1 MRNKFIFLFGLIL
14 LPVMLPGCVQPSTNT
29 VSNVSG
35 IILKLP
41 EPLLKSEV
49 SLEESLQNRRSI
61 RQYSNTPLKLEDVS
75 QLLWSAQGITSEYGW
90 RTAPSAGGLY
100 PLEVYLIAGSVHNLN
115 SGVYKYISASH
126 SLTLLISKDLREEL
140 AGAALDQTPVK
151 IAAID
156 IVISVVYERTTQKY
170 GERGIRYT
178 HIESG
183 HVAQNILLQSTAL
196 GLGAV
201 PIGAFDDNL
210 VKTLLGMP
218 EDENPLY
225 IIPVGNLE

>member
-1 MRNKFIFLFGLIL
+1 MMKKFIFLFGLIL
-14 LPVMLPGCVQPSTNT
+14 LPVVLSGCVRPNTNT
-29 VSNVSG
+29 TSFVSG

-41 EPLLKSEV
+41 EPQLKSDV

-75 QLLWSAQGITSEYGW
+75 QILWSSQGITSEYGW

-100 PLEVYLIAGSVHNLN
+100 PLEVYLIAGSVYNLN

-126 SLTLLISKDLREEL
+126 SLTLFISKDLREEL
-140 AGAALDQTPVK
+140 AGAALDQIPVK
-151 IAAID
+151 IGAID
-156 IVISVVYERTTQKY
+156 IVISAVYERTTQKY

-178 HIESG
+178 HIEAG
-183 HVAQNILLQSTAL
+183 HAAQNILLQSTAL
-196 GLGAV
+196 SLGAV

-210 VKTLLGMP
+210 VKKLLGMP